1 MYLPIES
8 KLTCA
13 TAWLEATKSVEK
25 LQNHEANNVIV
36 DIQKPLLERPE
47 DIQIVKSVDEFLKTS
62 EKLMPLQ
69 SIANTIFPQALYQKH
84 GSPEFY
90 DAYQKVYKRIM
101 KQRGQWGR
109 YFHRMT
115 CCTTMNGT
123 EINPLQNIVEK
134 LRNIVDGDS
143 KKYKNIYELAVHAPT
158 LSITT
163 YNPVKDASRVM
174 NRQCLSFL
182 SFKLDGSNR
191 LNLTAMYRNHYY
203 VGRLLGNLI
212 GLARLMAFIGQEAS
226 VEIGQLTIV
235 STHAKV
241 ETPDGF
247 MRGDVKRL
255 LEKCSNNEVG
265 QPTKYFKVG

>member
-47 DIQIVKSVDEFLKTS
+47 DIQIVKSVDEFLRKS

-90 DAYQKVYKRIM
+90 DVYEKVYKRIM
-101 KQRGQWGR
+101 KQGGQWGR

-115 CCTTMNGT
+115 CCTRLNGT
-123 EINPLQNIVEK
+123 QINPLQNIVEK
-134 LRNIVDGDS
+134 LREIVDGNS
-143 KKYKNIYELAVHAPT
+143 NKYRNIFELEVHSPT
-158 LSITT
+158 LSVSV
-163 YNPVKDASRVM
+163 YDQLKDASRVM

-182 SFKLDGSNR
+182 SFKLDSSYR
-191 LNLTAMYRNHYY
+191 LNLTAIYRNHYY

-241 ETPDGF
+241 ETPNGF
-247 MRGDVKRL
+247 RRGDVKSL
-255 LEKCSNNEVG
+255 LENCSKHEV
-265 QPTKYFKVG
+265 V